1 MTSTYNG
8 KRLTIRI
15 DGASHSDCI
24 RVSIDGIP
32 VGSTFKYSDLSEL
45 LAARRP
51 SSKIG
56 STSLD
61 RKSVV

>member
-1 MTSTYNG
+1 MTSTYNS
-8 KRLTIRI
+8 KSLTIRI
-15 DGASHSDCI
+15 NDTSHSDCI

-45 LAARRP
+45 LAVRRP

-56 STSLD
+56 STARHEQD
-61 RKSVV
+61 K